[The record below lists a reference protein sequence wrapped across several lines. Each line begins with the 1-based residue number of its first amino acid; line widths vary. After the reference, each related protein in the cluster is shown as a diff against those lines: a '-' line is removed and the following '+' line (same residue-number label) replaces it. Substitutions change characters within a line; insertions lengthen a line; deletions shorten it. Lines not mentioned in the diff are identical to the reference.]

1 MAAYKFASDEFIEA
15 VRAGTHK
22 AFLETL
28 QAGLPVFY
36 TDRDGLEVME
46 LPDGRRFEIWWNS
59 ASTTGQNYDV
69 VREIAARAA

>member
-28 QAGLPVFY
+28 EAGRPVFY

-46 LPDGRRFEIWWNS
+46 LPDGRRFEIRWNPS
-59 ASTTGQNYDV
+59 SPNGENYDV

>member
-36 TDRDGLEVME
+36 TDGDGLEVME
-46 LPDGRRFEIWWNS
+46 LPGGRRFEIRWNPS
-59 ASTTGQNYDV
+59 SPTAENYDV